1 MSNNNKRHTPAPAS
15 SSSLQ
20 PEEPFAERRSTDRRA
35 SHDTARSRSNDIQQS
50 VIHEENVEALQQPQ
64 QQKGDF
70 PEIRAY
76 YANMSRPRSSV
87 HSSPAV
93 PSSPMS
99 LPRRRDRRRRA
110 NSHLDDDYDY
120 NPPPQLPPA
129 PQQQQQPPANNNN
142 NDAYTI
148 DVLGHL
154 TSGDEGRYTRY
165 ATSADSMLAL
175 LESKRF
181 KSKLLSE
188 SHASMQEH
196 HQMPKN
202 TLLGYSDSA
211 PYSSWGPE
219 DSLPATASEILDIF
233 TLLGKKFGFQRDNVL
248 NMHDHLMVM
257 LDSRSSRMKPQQ
269 ALDTLHADYIGG
281 EGANYRRWYFAA
293 QMDVIDEEQDG
304 KKQDDQDDDDTQ
316 LQKAEERWKLRMRS
330 LTNEEKIR
338 DLALYLLIWGE
349 SAVVRYTPE
358 TLCFLFKIASDY
370 YAADPSDAEEG
381 EFLDNVIAP
390 LYKFFQDEIYEK
402 INGKMVKR
410 EKDHDKIIGYDDV
423 NQFFW
428 YPTCLTKTTLADK
441 KTTLHSLKPEERYP
455 ALKEIDWHKTLR
467 KTYKEK
473 RTWMHA
479 SINFT
484 RVWIIHIVSF
494 WYYISANAPT
504 LYLNADKEIADQE
517 ASVQWSIVALGGAIA
532 CMLMLIGSFSEYS
545 YLPFTWT
552 TTKTITRRIS
562 LLFILLIINAG
573 PTVYCVFID
582 RRSAIS
588 KLVAIIQLLISV
600 ATTLFLAITP
610 TARLFVRRK
619 DNSRTMLAS
628 NRFTANFPPLKKI
641 DRIMSIALWIF
652 VFTCKLLESYFF
664 LALSF
669 KDPLK
674 VMSRMHIENCNDKI
688 VGARLCNAMPDMTLA
703 LMFFMDLLL
712 YFLDT
717 YLWYIIWNTIF
728 SVARSFYLGIS
739 IWSPWRNIF
748 SSMPKRIFV
757 KLLATSDI
765 QIKYK
770 PKVLCSQIWNAIVI
784 TMYREHLITVD
795 HVQRMLYQQ
804 ETNPDDGRRTL
815 KPPTFFV
822 SQEDT
827 AFKTEYYPQH
837 SEAERRIHFFAQS
850 LTTPM
855 PQPRPVE
862 CMPSFTVLTP
872 HYGEKILLSLREII
886 REEDQN
892 TRVTLLEYLKQLHP
906 VEWENFV
913 KDTKVMV
920 DEAGCNDNDRSAS
933 VLSDVTEKETDK
945 SKIDDLPFYC
955 IGFKSAKPE
964 YTLRTRI
971 WASLRAQTLY
981 RTVSGFMNY
990 RKAIKLLYRVE
1001 NPDTVHTYHDS
1012 GEKLERD
1019 LDQLSHRKFRFL
1031 VAMQRYAK
1039 FSAQEAEDCEF
1050 LFKAYPNL
1058 QVAYVDEVVN
1068 EEGETTYYSALID
1081 GHCEIMENGKRKPKY
1096 RIRLPGTPILGD
1108 GKSDNQNHAL
1118 VFYRGEFLQLI
1129 DANQDNYLEECLK
1142 IRNILGEFENLGPT
1156 EISPYSPSWK
1166 EKEGAPVAI
1175 VGAREYIFSENIG
1188 VLGDVA
1194 AGKEQTFGTL
1204 TQRIMAKIGGK
1215 LHYGHPDF
1223 LNAIFMTTRGG
1234 VSKAQKGLHLNED
1247 IYAGMN
1253 AFTRGGRIKHTEYF
1267 QCGKGRDLGFGSIL
1281 NFTTKIGTGMGEQ
1294 MLSREYYYIGTQLP
1308 LDRFLTFYYA
1318 HPGFH
1323 INNIFIMLSVQMFM
1337 LVLLFI
1343 GAMGA
1348 TLSICEY
1355 NADAPPDAPLT
1366 PEGCYNLVPI
1376 FEWVKRCILSIFVVF
1391 FVSFLPL
1398 FLQELT
1404 ERGFWRSI
1412 TRLGRHFMSLSPFF
1426 EIFVTQIY
1434 MNSVIENL
1442 VYGGAQY
1449 IATGRG
1455 FATSRVPFSLLY
1467 SRFSNQSIY
1476 SGARCFL
1483 IMLFSSMAMW
1493 IPHLVYFW
1501 FTVVALI
1508 ISPFIFNPNQFALVD
1523 FLVDY
1528 REFIRWLSRGNS
1540 KTHKNSWI
1548 KHCRE
1553 SRSRI
1558 TGHKR
1563 RISKTKEGTS
1573 DVIVVGD
1580 IPRARLGTIFFSEI
1594 VLPLFYALLC
1604 LVPYVFV
1611 KSFDPDDSSL
1621 PNKGPSGLLRI
1632 GIISLA
1638 PILLNAGALAIFFF
1652 VSLFLGSVLSLCC
1665 VKFGSVIA
1673 AMAHAWAVFN
1683 LILLFEALMLLEDW
1697 KLTTIILG
1705 AVAMVAVQRFFLRV
1719 LTVLFLTR
1727 EFKHD
1732 ESNRGW
1738 WTGKWYG
1745 RGLGWHAISQPAR
1758 EYLCKIVEMS
1768 EFAGDF
1774 VLGHMI
1780 LFSLSVFCLIPYI
1793 NTAHSLMLFWLRPSK
1808 QIRPPIWTSRQRRTR
1823 RRIAITYGMLF
1834 FGMFILFAALV
1845 AGPLVV
1851 GKSLKLINTRKL
1863 PV

>member
-1 MSNNNKRHTPAPAS
+1 MQIKN
-15 SSSLQ
+15 
-20 PEEPFAERRSTDRRA
+20 RRS
-35 SHDTARSRSNDIQQS
+35 
-50 VIHEENVEALQQPQ
+50 
-64 QQKGDF
+64 
-70 PEIRAY
+70 
-76 YANMSRPRSSV
+76 
-87 HSSPAV
+87 
-93 PSSPMS
+93 
-99 LPRRRDRRRRA
+99 DRRRRQS
-110 NSHLDDDYDY
+110 NLNLDDPSFDYESTLSFQDSR
-120 NPPPQLPPA
+120 NHLPNGGRS
-129 PQQQQQPPANNNN
+129 QQ
-142 NDAYTI
+142 DDTYGI
-148 DVLGHL
+148 DVLSHL
-154 TSGDEGRYTRY
+154 TTNGDEGRYMRY

-181 KSKLLSE
+181 KSKLMSE
-188 SHASMQEH
+188 SSQSMQEPSSQH
-196 HQMPKN
+196 PKN
-202 TLLGYSDSA
+202 TLIGYSDQA
-211 PYSSWGPE
+211 PYSSWGP
-219 DSLPATASEILDIF
+219 DDAVPATATDIERQF
-233 TLLGKKFGFQRDNVL
+233 EAIARKLGFQRDNVR
-248 NMHDHLMVM
+248 NIFDHLMVM
-257 LDSRSSRMKPQQ
+257 LDSRASRMKPQQ

-281 EGANYRRWYFAA
+281 ENANYRQWYFAA
-293 QMDVIDEEQDG
+293 QMDLIDANEKLLADDE
-304 KKQDDQDDDDTQ
+304 DDQAIR
-316 LQKAEERWKLRMRS
+316 LEKSYERWKIHMRS
-330 LTNEEKIR
+330 LSNEEKIR

-349 SAVVRYTPE
+349 AAVVRYTPE
-358 TLCFLFKIASDY
+358 ALCFLFKICSDY
-370 YAADPSDAEEG
+370 YNGGDCVDAEEG
-381 EFLDNVIAP
+381 SFLDNIIQP
-390 LYKFFQDEIYEK
+390 LYNFFRDEIYETV
-402 INGKMVKR
+402 NGKLIKL

-428 YPTCLTKTTLADK
+428 SPTCMTRIYLSKTTTLQSLA
-441 KTTLHSLKPEERYP
+441 PNQRFA
-455 ALKEIDWHKTLR
+455 ALKDVDWKRTLK

-479 SINFT
+479 SINFS
-484 RVWIIHIVSF
+484 RIWIIHIVSF
-494 WYYISANAPT
+494 WYYISANAPA
-504 LYLNADKEIADQE
+504 LYLTDDKEIADME
-517 ASVQWSIVALGGAIA
+517 GSVQWSIVALGGAIA
-532 CMLMLIGSFSEYS
+532 VVLMLIGSFCEYS
-545 YLPFTWT
+545 YLPLNWAN
-552 TTKTITRRIS
+552 TKHISRRIV

-582 RRSAIS
+582 RTSHIS
-588 KLVAIIQLLISV
+588 KLVAVIQLLVSV

-610 TARLFVRRK
+610 TSKLFVRRK
-619 DNSRTMLAS
+619 DNVRAELAAK
-628 NRFTANFPPLKKI
+628 NFTANFPPLKRI
-641 DRIMSIALWIF
+641 DRIMSIALWVF

-674 VMSRMHIENCNDKI
+674 VMSKMHIENCSDAI
-688 VGARLCNAMPDMTLA
+688 IGERLCGAMPDITLA

-748 SSMPKRIFV
+748 SQLPKRIFV

-804 ETNPDDGRRTL
+804 ETNPVDGRRTL

-827 AFKTEYYPQH
+827 AFKAEYYPQH

-862 CMPSFTVLTP
+862 CMPTFTVLTP

-913 KDTKVMV
+913 KDTKIMV
-920 DEAGCNDNDRSAS
+920 DESGVNEVDGRGSM
-933 VLSDVTEKETDK
+933 LSDVTEKNSDK

-971 WASLRAQTLY
+971 WASLRAQTLF

-1001 NPDTVHTYHDS
+1001 NPDTIHSYQNNTD
-1012 GEKLERD
+1012 GLERD
-1019 LDQLSHRKFRFL
+1019 LDNLSHRKFRFL
-1031 VAMQRYAK
+1031 VAMQRYAR
-1039 FSAQEAEDCEF
+1039 FSAEETEDTEM
-1050 LFKAYPNL
+1050 LFRAWPNL
-1058 QVAYVDEVVN
+1058 EVAYI
-1068 EEGETTYYSALID
+1068 EEEPPAKEGDPVTFYSCLID
-1081 GHCEIMENGKRKPKY
+1081 GQSELMENNKRKPKY
-1096 RIRLPGTPILGD
+1096 RLRLPGTPIIGD

-1118 VFYRGEFLQLI
+1118 IFYRGEFLQLI

-1156 EISPYSPSWK
+1156 EVSPYSSSYK
-1166 EKEGAPVAI
+1166 VKGGAPVAI

-1188 VLGDVA
+1188 ILGDVA

-1223 LNAIFMTTRGG
+1223 LNAVFMTTRGG

-1348 TLSICEY
+1348 TLTICEF

-1412 TRLGRHFMSLSPFF
+1412 TRLGRHFMSLSPLF

-1442 VYGGAQY
+1442 IYGGAQY

-1455 FATSRVPFSLLY
+1455 FATSRQPFSLLY
-1467 SRFSNQSIY
+1467 SRFSESSIY
-1476 SGARCFL
+1476 SGARAFL
-1483 IMLFSSMAMW
+1483 IMLFASMAVW
-1493 IPHLVYFW
+1493 IPHLTYFW

-1508 ISPFIFNPNQFALVD
+1508 VSPFIFNPNQFSLVD

-1528 REFIRWLSRGNS
+1528 REFIRWMSRGNS

-1548 KHCRE
+1548 NHCRM

-1558 TGHKR
+1558 TGYKRPHHK
-1563 RISKTKEGTS
+1563 KDAVATT
-1573 DVIVVGD
+1573 VGD
-1580 IPRARLGTIFFSEI
+1580 LPRARIGAIFFSEI
-1594 VLPLFYALLC
+1594 ILPFLYAILC
-1604 LVPYVFV
+1604 LIPYMFV
-1611 KSFDPDDSSL
+1611 KSFDPEDSNQ
-1621 PNKGPSGLLRI
+1621 PNTGKSGLIRI

-1638 PILLNAGALAIFFF
+1638 PIFMNAGALILFFF
-1652 VSLFLGSVLSLCC
+1652 ISLFLGSVLSLCC
-1665 VKFGSVIA
+1665 AKFGSVMA
-1673 AMAHAWAVFN
+1673 ALVHGWAVIN
-1683 LILLFEALMLLEDW
+1683 LILMFEGLMFLENF
-1697 KLTTIILG
+1697 KVTSIVLG
-1705 AVAMVAVQRFFLRV
+1705 LISMVALQRFVLRV

-1732 ESNRGW
+1732 EANRGW

-1745 RGLGWHAISQPAR
+1745 RGLGWHAVSQPLR
-1758 EYLCKIVEMS
+1758 EYLCKVVEMS
-1768 EFAGDF
+1768 EFATDF
-1774 VLGHMI
+1774 ILGHMI
-1780 LFSLSVFCLIPYI
+1780 LFTLSIFCLIPYI
-1793 NTAHSLMLFWLRPSK
+1793 DTAHSLMLFWLRPSK
-1808 QIRPPIWTSRQRRTR
+1808 QIRPPIWTFRQRKKR
-1823 RRIAITYGMLF
+1823 RRIAITYGFLF
-1834 FGMFILFAALV
+1834 LAMFLLFSALI
-1845 AGPLVV
+1845 AGPLAV
-1851 GKSLKLINTRKL
+1851 GPMIGIINPKKIPL
-1863 PV
+1863 